1 MGKTTDLAAVQREF
15 ENLSLGDK
23 RVEARALDIVAR
35 LCASPGDSFPEQMAS
50 DAELEGLYRFFAN
63 PKATMSKLLEGHFRA
78 THERIGARKVVRIV
92 HDTTPFRFEGERA
105 GLGIIRGQTKGF
117 FAHASLA
124 VSADET
130 NEPLGVV
137 ALRPF
142 IHAGAIAN
150 RGLTA
155 SQRVLASRKKPRAE
169 RESSRW
175 ETQALEVASD
185 LPDGTRGIHLM
196 DQEGDDFY
204 VLAALQKANVGFV
217 IRADP
222 KRRTNEHQ
230 QLREVL
236 ANQPASVF
244 RTVQL
249 TARADY
255 KNRKKS
261 HPLRTER
268 KASLELRWATITLR
282 RGEYVDMDID
292 ALSVTAVHVLEP
304 NPPPSEEPIEWML
317 LTSEAVSS
325 LEDASAIVD
334 HYRARWIIEEYF
346 KALKTGCAIEKR
358 QLTSYDGLTSALG
371 LFVPIAW
378 HLLVLRHLA
387 RTHGATPASAVFD
400 TEQLFL
406 LRALL
411 IQRGNV
417 LSDKP
422 TMRDA
427 MLAIAR
433 LGGHI
438 RNNGEPGWL
447 VLGRGYVRFA
457 EAEAVWRLAR
467 RTDQS

>member
-1 MGKTTDLAAVQREF
+1 MGKTTDRAAVQREF

-23 RVEARALDIVAR
+23 RVEARAVEIVGR

-63 PKATMSKLLEGHFRA
+63 PKATMAKLLEGHFRA
-78 THERIGARKVVRIV
+78 THERISGRKVVRIV

-130 NEPLGVV
+130 NEPLGIVS
-137 ALRPF
+137 LRPF
-142 IHAGAIAN
+142 IHTDAIAN

-155 SQRVLASRKKPRAE
+155 SQRVLASRNKPRAE
-169 RESSRW
+169 RETSRW
-175 ETQALEVASD
+175 ETQALEVASGLAD
-185 LPDGTRGIHLM
+185 STRAIHLM

-204 VLAALQKANVGFV
+204 VFGALQKANVSFV

-222 KRRTNEHQ
+222 KRKTSESAP
-230 QLREVL
+230 LREVL
-236 ANQPASVF
+236 AKEPASIF

-261 HPLRTER
+261 HPLRAER
-268 KASLELRWATITLR
+268 KANLELRWATITLR
-282 RGEYVDMDID
+282 RGEYVDVGID
-292 ALSVTAVHVLEP
+292 ELSLTAVHVLEP

-334 HYRARWIIEEYF
+334 HYRARWVIEEYF

-387 RTHGATPASAVFD
+387 RTDAARPASAIFNA
-400 TEQLFL
+400 EQLLL
-406 LRALL
+406 LRALAR
-411 IQRGNV
+411 QRSFI
-417 LSDKP
+417 LSDNP
-422 TMRDA
+422 AIRDA
-427 MLAIAR
+427 MFAIAH

-438 RNNGEPGWL
+438 RNNGDPGWL
-447 VLGRGYVRFA
+447 VLGRGFVRFA
-457 EAEAVWRLAR
+457 EAESVWRLAR